1 MIRTAPGDYDATFE
15 ENFAWLIAKLD
26 PTTFTDSA
34 RNTPAPPS
42 I

>member
-26 PTTFTDSA
+26 P
-34 RNTPAPPS
+34 PAAT
-42 I
+42 